1 MKGQRRSG
9 RPRSGAA
16 SGGPRAARQKT
27 PGSEAPGDNRPGG
40 GLHSAAGLVV
50 LGLLAIYAVWRVIH
64 LAWTCDDA
72 FISYRYAKHLV
83 EGQGLVFNPGERVE
97 GITNPLFTLLLAGM
111 MAAGLEPRFA

>member
-1 MKGQRRSG
+1 
-9 RPRSGAA
+9 
-16 SGGPRAARQKT
+16 
-27 PGSEAPGDNRPGG
+27 
-40 GLHSAAGLVV
+40 VV
-50 LGLLAIYAVWRVIH
+50 LGVLAIYAVWRVIH

-111 MAAGLEPRFA
+111 MAAGWNRVRLDGVGSRRLCRRRGDAGVVVVS